1 MPNQDTQVT
10 KSYAEA
16 IYRRSTQ
23 SVRPPGF
30 DVNWADQPL
39 RYKVMEAVTPL
50 PLPML
55 RSTATTSYAEV
66 LTRLRRKAFSS
77 QSLTEEQFAQVN
89 HLAYGLLTRRL
100 NLDWNGENKPGH
112 PFYHSLYS
120 RGTPSGG
127 GMYPTEMYWV
137 EGANSQFVP
146 GVYHYQ
152 SAHHSLDRL
161 YAGNLLP
168 HLSGLVNEPSL
179 ASSSRLLVL
188 SLRFWKNSFKY
199 HNFSYHVITMD
210 VGALLASL
218 RLLAASMGVD
228 LPIIYWYPDT
238 QVDKLLG
245 LNTVDESSFAIMP
258 IPSSQT
264 GVLAT
269 TPPSLDTPLFTK
281 PVYERSKTL
290 LKFDLAADVHQ
301 SALVQDEPRPLLTAA
316 VGYAEWQ
323 PVTPSKPLPPI
334 DSTMFNIDT
343 ASVFYQRRS
352 SFGRFSSERPITT
365 AQLGQVLYAT
375 TALQGYRSDLSPDGT
390 NTYLTRLVVYCNNV
404 AGLNRGVY
412 VYDATNHGLSTV
424 IEADYTTYW
433 QPNYF
438 LHNYNLNETAVI
450 VGIIAKTEAVI
461 DLLGN
466 RGLRVLHAEVGM
478 MTQGLY
484 LATAALGLGCGAV
497 LGFNNININQ
507 LFSLGDSKERTL
519 ILVMIGGERRNPG
532 HFISEIK

>member
-1 MPNQDTQVT
+1 
-10 KSYAEA
+10 
-16 IYRRSTQ
+16 
-23 SVRPPGF
+23 
-30 DVNWADQPL
+30 
-39 RYKVMEAVTPL
+39 
-50 PLPML
+50 
-55 RSTATTSYAEV
+55 
-66 LTRLRRKAFSS
+66 
-77 QSLTEEQFAQVN
+77 
-89 HLAYGLLTRRL
+89 
-100 NLDWNGENKPGH
+100 
-112 PFYHSLYS
+112 
-120 RGTPSGG
+120 
-127 GMYPTEMYWV
+127 
-137 EGANSQFVP
+137 
-146 GVYHYQ
+146 
-152 SAHHSLDRL
+152 
-161 YAGNLLP
+161 
-168 HLSGLVNEPSL
+168 
-179 ASSSRLLVL
+179 
-188 SLRFWKNSFKY
+188 
-199 HNFSYHVITMD
+199 
-210 VGALLASL
+210 
-218 RLLAASMGVD
+218 
-228 LPIIYWYPDT
+228 
-238 QVDKLLG
+238 
-245 LNTVDESSFAIMP
+245 
-258 IPSSQT
+258 
-264 GVLAT
+264 
-269 TPPSLDTPLFTK
+269 
-281 PVYERSKTL
+281 
-290 LKFDLAADVHQ
+290 
-301 SALVQDEPRPLLTAA
+301 
-316 VGYAEWQ
+316 
-323 PVTPSKPLPPI
+323 
-334 DSTMFNIDT
+334 MFNIDT